1 MKLLTRIKIINWHY
15 FWDELI
21 EIKPIVFLTGVNGSG
36 KSTLIDAI
44 QVVLLGDTSGRYFN
58 KAAMDKSARTLKG
71 YLRGELGDTVDGGFK
86 YLRNTRFTSYIAL
99 EFFDDVNQIP
109 FTMAIVFD
117 SFEDGSEEH
126 HFFYLENAIPIN
138 NFVKDRVPMDYK
150 TLLQFFNENYP
161 GKFQFFDSNRQYQD
175 FLKRKFGG
183 LKDKYFSLLKKATS
197 FTPIT
202 DITTFI
208 TDYVCDPQA
217 NIELDALQDNILQYK
232 KLEIEATNIEKR
244 VKRLEEISQNYD
256 VYKRQKE
263 NFVIAQYIIDKC
275 QLEQSYTKLRN
286 LNNLIDRNQKRI
298 AEIDEELKDFANNLA
313 ELESKK
319 TKLISDRASND
330 SIRIA
335 QNFKDEKRDCEDKIN
350 AINQNVDIVRRS
362 LSGYVENFERCANA
376 LNNDLAEIDVDIL
389 GEDKAEEVNELKT
402 SSKEVIKACENFK
415 NNFLVDLTKLT
426 KSDLSDFRDTLLIF
440 KNHVSSLAVNL
451 ARTIQNLEKEVREIR
466 SQEQDI
472 KKGTKSY
479 DQRLSYIKNA
489 LEERLE
495 RQFGKHIE
503 VSIYADL
510 VDIHDLRWSNAIEG
524 LLFAQKFNLFVAP
537 KYYDD
542 AYKILRNLLN
552 EYSYY
557 GTALVDEEKIIERE
571 PECQEGSL
579 AEEIVTDHEGAR
591 AYTNFLL
598 GRVHKSKD
606 PKEARESGNGITM
619 ECDLYR
625 NFAMSKLNPRTYA
638 SSFIG
643 RNIDSRFINEK
654 SRQLQSNLDNLKTY
668 RDIKELID
676 EANRLELFT
685 SSEIDNIFVLLKR
698 ISDLPG
704 LKNTLDY
711 INEELKNNDSPLAQS
726 LDSRIADI
734 DADIKS
740 INESKDRVNLEKGN
754 LIKDIENIKTE
765 RILAEQKTVKEKE
778 DAINSH
784 YDPFLV
790 SDQALPIY
798 EKEIADGKSTLEI
811 LQEFNLEADIDLI
824 SLAKRIEEVF
834 FPNHPNPLLLKVG
847 SIELRLLQRIRDEAH
862 RFAITYHRNIRAAK
876 QTQSMLENITGV
888 GPKKRDAL
896 LKAFGTSEEVAK
908 ADIDLL
914 QTVPGIDPG
923 TASRIYFYFQNHPI
937 DYNPEE

>member
-232 KLEIEATNIEKR
+232 KLEVEANNIEKR

-402 SSKEVIKACENFK
+402 SSKEVINACENFK
-415 NNFLVDLTKLT
+415 NNFLTDLTKLT

-495 RQFGKHIE
+495 KQFGKHIE

-676 EANRLELFT
+676 EANRL
-685 SSEIDNIFVLLKR
+685 
-698 ISDLPG
+698 
-704 LKNTLDY
+704 
-711 INEELKNNDSPLAQS
+711 
-726 LDSRIADI
+726 
-734 DADIKS
+734 
-740 INESKDRVNLEKGN
+740 
-754 LIKDIENIKTE
+754 
-765 RILAEQKTVKEKE
+765 
-778 DAINSH
+778 
-784 YDPFLV
+784 
-790 SDQALPIY
+790 
-798 EKEIADGKSTLEI
+798 
-811 LQEFNLEADIDLI
+811 
-824 SLAKRIEEVF
+824 
-834 FPNHPNPLLLKVG
+834 
-847 SIELRLLQRIRDEAH
+847 
-862 RFAITYHRNIRAAK
+862 
-876 QTQSMLENITGV
+876 
-888 GPKKRDAL
+888 
-896 LKAFGTSEEVAK
+896 
-908 ADIDLL
+908 
-914 QTVPGIDPG
+914 
-923 TASRIYFYFQNHPI
+923 
-937 DYNPEE
+937 